1 MNVWWANFCDTGA
14 KPHVRSL
21 NQENKR
27 DTLVNAEEEKNMNMS
42 KIGQSQLNGAFVVRL
57 GSHIVQVRT
66 PNPTMSEMTRGARM
80 SSILTVRVS
89 RLSSGAYRADTTSCL
104 LNTRFNSW

>member
-1 MNVWWANFCDTGA
+1 MCGGLIFVTGA

-66 PNPTMSEMTRGARM
+66 PNPTMSDDARG
-80 SSILTVRVS
+80 THE
-89 RLSSGAYRADTTSCL
+89 
-104 LNTRFNSW
+104 LNTDREGIQIVIWSVQS